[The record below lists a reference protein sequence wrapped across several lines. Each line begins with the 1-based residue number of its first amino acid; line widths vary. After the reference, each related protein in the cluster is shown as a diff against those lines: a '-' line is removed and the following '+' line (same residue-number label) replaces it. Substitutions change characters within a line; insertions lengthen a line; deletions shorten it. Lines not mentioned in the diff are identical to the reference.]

1 MALHEHYVPPRYN
14 YGQYLQWDGTERYE
28 LIDGELFDM
37 SPAPSE
43 PHQWIVTAL
52 GAILFRKLRGK
63 KCRPYVS
70 PFDVILPERGE
81 KDEDVRTVVQP
92 DVLVVCDPKKI
103 TKRGIRGAPDFVVEI
118 LSPSTAPRDRV
129 AKAALYERHGVR
141 EYWIVDPD
149 EKTVDALR
157 LGADGRWIAP
167 VRYGAEETAA
177 PVEALP
183 GVFIDLREL
192 FEQA

>member
-1 MALHEHYVPPRYN
+1 MALHDHYVPPRYN

-37 SPAPSE
+37 SPAPSS
-43 PHQWIVTAL
+43 PHQFIAGELYRQLATTLRRKRCRA
-52 GAILFRKLRGK
+52 AIA
-63 KCRPYVS
+63 
-70 PFDVILPERGE
+70 PFDVILPERNE
-81 KDEDVRTVVQP
+81 KDEEVRTVVQP

-103 TKRGIRGAPDFVVEI
+103 SRRGVRGAPDFVIEV
-118 LSPSTAPRDRV
+118 LSPSRDSRDRV
-129 AKAALYERHGVR
+129 VKAALYERHGVR

-157 LGADGRWIAP
+157 LGADSRWIAP
-167 VRYGAEETAA
+167 VRYGADEAAA

-183 GVFIDLREL
+183 GVFIDLREV
-192 FEQA
+192 FEGI